1 MKYYPILDFLLSLFG
16 LNSHFTVIVENM
28 TKDSKKVTLFGANE
42 LALKHNYGFPD
53 GIKVS
58 VKWWGYKRLMKKII
72 LEPFYVSGMTIKSR
86 YYLQIQQAMSIES
99 VNVRTQQSASLPLFP
114 KNYVS
119 NYQEEENYAN
129 IYPYGLKF
137 DEQLRMH
144 LTILPKE
151 RVQLIFTK
159 GENKIPTLPK
169 DSFSPNIN
177 VLTQPQTAL

>member
-42 LALKHNYGFPD
+42 FMDKPNFGIPA
-53 GIKVS
+53 GIKIS
-58 VKWWGYKRLMKKII
+58 VRWWGYKRLMKKIARQ
-72 LEPFYVSGMTIKSR
+72 PFYVSGMTIKSR

-99 VNVRTQQSASLPLFP
+99 VNVRTQQSVNHPLFP

-119 NYQEEENYAN
+119 TYQVEDNYAN
-129 IYPYGLKF
+129 IHPYGLKF
-137 DEQLRMH
+137 DDTFRMRFI
-144 LTILPKE
+144 ILPKE

-159 GENKIPTLPK
+159 GENKIPILPK
-169 DSFSPNIN
+169 
-177 VLTQPQTAL
+177 